1 MKRSRWDTDPSP
13 PKPPP
18 SAPKSRWDTQV
29 PSSKSPPASLS
40 SSPVPPPSSAPSA
53 PYKRPQ
59 PLTFGCNSVE
69 NYERLSHI
77 DEGTYGIVW
86 KARSLKTN
94 SLVALKQLKFPE
106 SESQAVGFPVAALRE
121 ISVLQD
127 LSHPHILSTHEMVIG
142 STSSK
147 VFMVMNLMS
156 CDVKVAI
163 ERLPEVMSQGEAKSV
178 MRQLVSAVEYMH
190 GKFYLH
196 RDLKTSN
203 VLVSRDT
210 GKVSICDF
218 GLARKYEIPLKSYT
232 QMVITLWYR
241 CPELLLGE
249 TLYGPEVDMWSLGC
263 MFAEILNLEVLFQG
277 QGEVDQLNRIF
288 KLLGVPNG
296 GNWEGFEKLPHANT
310 FSFKGPKGS
319 KLREAFP
326 SNSFSGKTYL
336 NDGGFDLLSRMLS
349 KDPKKRISAGDAA
362 KHHYFTEA
370 PKMTEVRW
378 VFEDEK

>member
-29 PSSKSPPASLS
+29 PSSKSNPASRS

-59 PLTFGCNSVE
+59 PLTFGCHSVE

-121 ISVLQD
+121 ISILQD

-178 MRQLVSAVEYMH
+178 MWQLVSAVEYMH

-210 GKVSICDF
+210 GKVRN
-218 GLARKYEIPLKSYT
+218 RKRDMEKKRSRGCTRRVVLFFMSFLNPFLVLT
-232 QMVITLWYR
+232 
-241 CPELLLGE
+241 LLLCSKRF
-249 TLYGPEVDMWSLGC
+249 TAPRFLY
-263 MFAEILNLEVLFQG
+263 AILAWLESTRFLS
-277 QGEVDQLNRIF
+277 NR
-288 KLLGVPNG
+288 
-296 GNWEGFEKLPHANT
+296 T
-310 FSFKGPKGS
+310 
-319 KLREAFP
+319 R
-326 SNSFSGKTYL
+326 
-336 NDGGFDLLSRMLS
+336 
-349 KDPKKRISAGDAA
+349 
-362 KHHYFTEA
+362 
-370 PKMTEVRW
+370 RW
-378 VFEDEK
+378 